1 LKRDILIID
10 TDSDFISE
18 LHNSLES
25 KVNLISAQ
33 SIEEAFAFCNA
44 NKNKNSSQS
53 NINPSVI
60 VVGNGCKISKEL
72 KDKLKEDYPEF
83 YDEEALQTFEP
94 IFYCNLFRNA
104 FQTSL
109 PQKPKA
115 CICANLE
122 QYPFKGRDQDITKKL
137 GYCMQHNIALMNRME
152 KNKKLILNVLKNYIF
167 QSCNIKESD
176 FNR

>member
-1 LKRDILIID
+1 MKRDILIID

-60 VVGNGCKISKEL
+60 VVYFVMLFKLLFL
-72 KDKLKEDYPEF
+72 KNPKLAFAQTWNNILLKEGIKI
-83 YDEEALQTFEP
+83 LQ
-94 IFYCNLFRNA
+94 RN
-104 FQTSL
+104 
-109 PQKPKA
+109 
-115 CICANLE
+115 
-122 QYPFKGRDQDITKKL
+122 
-137 GYCMQHNIALMNRME
+137 
-152 KNKKLILNVLKNYIF
+152 
-167 QSCNIKESD
+167 
-176 FNR
+176 